1 LVSVFRLNPVDAV
14 LYGVRVMRTRLTV
27 VVASLTGLLITA
39 VPVVAHH
46 SFAAEY
52 DANKPL
58 KLTGTVTKIE
68 WTNPHCWFYIDVKNE
83 QSGTIENWA
92 LETGNPN
99 ALLRLGWRPDSLKIG
114 DAITVEG
121 TRARDGSLHGNA
133 RSMIL
138 MSTGQRLF
146 AGSSQGTNP

>member
-1 LVSVFRLNPVDAV
+1 
-14 LYGVRVMRTRLTV
+14 MRIRFTV
-27 VVASLTGLLITA
+27 AVASLAGLLMTA

-52 DANKPL
+52 DATKPITL
-58 KLTGTVTKIE
+58 MGTVTKVE

-83 QSGTIENWA
+83 ASGKTENWA
-92 LETGNPN
+92 LELGNPN
-99 ALLRLGWRPDSLKIG
+99 QLLRAGWKRNSLKIG
-114 DAITVEG
+114 DAITVDG
-121 TRARDGSLHGNA
+121 SRARDGSLTVNA

>member
-1 LVSVFRLNPVDAV
+1 
-14 LYGVRVMRTRLTV
+14 MRTRLTV
-27 VVASLTGLLITA
+27 AVVSVAGLLAA

-52 DANKPL
+52 DANKPI

-68 WTNPHCWFYIDVKNE
+68 WTNPHCYFYIDAKNE
-83 QSGTIENWA
+83 ASGKTENWG
-92 LETGNPN
+92 LELGNPN
-99 ALLRLGWRPDSLKIG
+99 ALLRLGWKRNSLKLG
-114 DAITVEG
+114 DTITVEG
-121 TRARDGSLHGNA
+121 TRARDGSLHANA
-133 RSMIL
+133 RSMVL